1 MRIETAD
8 HGRTASGGLFQ
19 ISELAQ
25 QPSTERALSAV
36 RELLGMDVAYATEF
50 ADRNQVFRFIDGD
63 PMSFGFSTGHTL
75 PLDQTYCQ
83 KILEGRLANLIP
95 DVRADDRAN
104 ALPITAAANV
114 GAFASVPLRF
124 SDGRL
129 VGTLCAA
136 SHDRKPHLGYRDLQF
151 LLVFARM
158 IADQLEREQLER
170 SVQSLELQA
179 TAAGAL
185 IAAVESRDA
194 YTGEHSQRVAEQA
207 VAIALRLGLDESQ
220 VIDIRHVA
228 LIHDIGKLAMPDTIL
243 NKPGPLTD
251 AEWEQ
256 VRLHPIAGE
265 TLIKALPGLAHLAP
279 AVRAEHER
287 WDGAGYPDGLA
298 GEQIPLAS
306 RITFVCDA
314 YEAMVSNRSY
324 RRALPLLLAR
334 ERLAEGSGSQ
344 FCPTAARAL
353 LDILAG

>member
-8 HGRTASGGLFQ
+8 NGRTASGGLFE

-25 QPSTERALSAV
+25 EPSVERALSAV
-36 RELLGMDVAYATEF
+36 RQLLGMDVAYATEF
-50 ADRNQVFRFIDGD
+50 ADGNQVFRFVDGD
-63 PMSFGFSTGHTL
+63 PISFGVSSGYTL

-83 KILEGRLANLIP
+83 KILEGRLSNLIP
-95 DVRADDRAN
+95 DVRGDERAN

-129 VGTLCAA
+129 FGTLCAA
-136 SHDRKPHLGYRDLQF
+136 SHDRKPNLGYRDLQF

-158 IADQLEREQLER
+158 VADQLEREQLER
-170 SVQSLELQA
+170 SVQNLELQA
-179 TAAGAL
+179 TAVGAL

-220 VIDIRHVA
+220 VMDVRHVA

-243 NKPGPLTD
+243 NKRGPLTD
-251 AEWEQ
+251 DEWEQ

-287 WDGAGYPDGLA
+287 WDGGGYPDGLA

-314 YEAMVSNRSY
+314 YEAMISDRSY
-324 RRALPLLLAR
+324 RRALPPQLAR